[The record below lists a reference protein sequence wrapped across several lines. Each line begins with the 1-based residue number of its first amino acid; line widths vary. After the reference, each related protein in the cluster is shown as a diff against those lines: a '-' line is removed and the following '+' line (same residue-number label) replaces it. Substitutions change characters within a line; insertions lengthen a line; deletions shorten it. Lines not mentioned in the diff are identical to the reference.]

1 MYKRP
6 VLGTIVFICFKF
18 MKTAWKIYKEYYLYY
33 ISTKYWFNLGNIIF
47 CLELSLGSTHD
58 FWGPCMKTHKNFKC
72 KQIENIN
79 LIQYCLQ

>member
-6 VLGTIVFICFKF
+6 VLGTIVFIRFKF

-58 FWGPCMKTHKNFKC
+58 FGVHAWKHIRILSANKLK
-72 KQIENIN
+72 I
-79 LIQYCLQ
+79 